1 MALIDKF
8 FRRAFES
15 TPPWTDYYVLNHY
28 YDTNNCIGEHSDADD
43 HWGDVAGDTVII
55 TYTYEQAGILI
66 VKPATSKDHAKD
78 LTLWKYLVDRV
89 FSWTS
94 TARAKDK
101 INAVLTNQCV
111 NSILCPPN
119 SALIMGGFFQGQ
131 LTHQTMSHAEIMELA
146 ELVRTNDD
154 ANIAAIAGLRN
165 NAVTAQTLFLNSPG
179 WRQTL
184 ANYVALQQCEFTGRT
199 VFTLRHVLNH
209 DRFCTYSTQLVQSL
223 EDIAARITSNLSTT
237 PGLPFGASPSMQ
249 SLGRTPQ
256 LQPTEQQLQQSTA
269 TQQPPAIQPPAMQ
282 PLPPSDSGSS
292 QLPSQPQ
299 LDRTRQQQPSTSAGS
314 SSHQQQ
320 PSHQSDH
327 HSQHDIIKLD
337 QRPPLPLAP
346 QMKPPSKNQT
356 PPTDQTPPRDQTP
369 PKRRRVDCAM
379 DAESRAESSEGVH
392 DDYVGDDTSSSAES
406 SKSVRDETA
415 EVANDG
421 KGANNATQPHMELMR
436 DVATLIGRFVVAV
449 TNVTTSL
456 ACFSEISRAAF
467 ILRDRLNTLIS
478 ENIDDVDSLPPE
490 VLTSIIQFITA
501 KISAEA
507 SPAVTLSD
515 TAATVLVAS
524 DENVVNGRS
533 KSKLGPFRVVMQAS
547 DFLNLLSTA
556 STTTVQFMSNELAG
570 CVDKSSCPSE
580 ILRIDRSLLRS
591 TPDDPY
597 RWRLLKAD
605 GLSEFEF
612 SNDIALTHNAYYI
625 LALEMLNPTTGT
637 QCTRHAFQ
645 VCLLQD
651 WPRRIAGFKTA
662 IQTMIDYNFSMYTTG
677 NLDVLTPWPIVSSS
691 NMPLAVGNLIPP
703 HIE

>member
-1 MALIDKF
+1 MEVIDKF
-8 FRRAFES
+8 FRQKFGTTS
-15 TPPWTDYYVLNHY
+15 PWTDYYVLNHY
-28 YDTNNCIGEHSDADD
+28 YDINNCIGEHSDADT
-43 HWGDVAGDTVII
+43 HWGSIDGDTVII

-66 VKPATSKDHAKD
+66 VKPATSREHAKD
-78 LTLWKYLVDRV
+78 WTLWDYLKTQWP
-89 FSWTS
+89 WTNTGKS
-94 TARAKDK
+94 QDK
-101 INAVLTNQCV
+101 INAVLTNNCV

-131 LTHQTMSHAEIMELA
+131 LTHQTMSHAEIMELN
-146 ELVRTNDD
+146 ELVRKNDD
-154 ANIAAIAGLRN
+154 AKITAIAGLRG

-184 ANYVALQQCEFTGRT
+184 AGYVGLQVKEFNGRT
-199 VFTLRHVLNH
+199 VFTLRHVLKH
-209 DRFCTYSTQLVQSL
+209 DEYCTMSKQLVQSL
-223 EDIAARITSNLSTT
+223 GYIAAQITSNLSTT

-299 LDRTRQQQPSTSAGS
+299 LDRTRQQHPSTSAWS
-314 SSHQQQ
+314 
-320 PSHQSDH
+320 SDH
-327 HSQHDIIKLD
+327 HSQHANNKLD
-337 QRPPLPLAP
+337 QGPPPPLPLAP
-346 QMKPPSKNQT
+346 QMNPPSKNQT
-356 PPTDQTPPRDQTP
+356 PPPDQTPPRDQTP
-369 PKRRRVDCAM
+369 PKRRRVDCGI

-392 DDYVGDDTSSSAES
+392 DDYVGGGTSSSAES
-406 SKSVRDETA
+406 SEGVRDETA

-421 KGANNATQPHMELMR
+421 KGANKATQAHMELTR

-456 ACFSEISRAAF
+456 TCFSEISSAAF
-467 ILRDRLNTLIS
+467 ILRDRLNKLIS
-478 ENIDDVDSLPPE
+478 ENIDDVDSLPPDI
-490 VLTSIIQFITA
+490 LTSIIQFITA
-501 KISAEA
+501 RTYAET

-524 DENVVNGRS
+524 DDNVVNGRS
-533 KSKLGPFRVVMQAS
+533 KLSKLGPFRVVMQAS

-556 STTTVQFMSNELAG
+556 STITVPFMSNVLAG
-570 CVDKSSCPSE
+570 CVDKSSCPSD

-591 TPDDPY
+591 TPNDPY

-612 SNDIALTHNAYYI
+612 SDDITLAHNAYYI
-625 LALEMLNPTTGT
+625 MALELLNPTPGT

-645 VCLLQD
+645 VCPLQD
-651 WPRRIAGFKTA
+651 WPRRIDGFKTA
-662 IQTMIDYNFSMYTTG
+662 IQTMIDYNFSMYGTG
-677 NLDVLTPWPIVSSS
+677 NLDVVTPWPIESSS